1 MELKNFAQ
9 GEIRSEN
16 TLNESSNIE
25 EMASAQ
31 ASAQAPAQEM
41 TADETC
47 FEETED
53 DQLPVEYFL
62 EQHYNFRHNVLSGMV
77 EYKKTGEPDEKFT
90 RLTCEALNTIF
101 IKAKREMPDDKSL
114 KGVIK
119 AYVESDI
126 PPVYNPVEIWLN
138 GLAQWDGKD
147 RVAEF
152 LNRIP
157 GLTDEQIAFLRIYLR
172 SNVAHWL
179 NMEQEHGNETVPLL
193 IGDQGCGKST
203 FCVRFLPEHLRQYY
217 LDHFNL
223 ANKFDKEMALS
234 SCLLICLDEIDMY
247 SSRQMAQVKQTLSKV
262 KVNGRKIYGKTID
275 ERKRFASFIATTNNR
290 HPLVDKTGSRRFLT
304 IEIPKGKLINNN
316 GKIEYDQL
324 YAQLLHEVR
333 DEKLRYWYTNEETL
347 RIQELNA
354 PYEQTLDLE
363 QMIDCTFRKP
373 QGNEKPGSFTSL
385 EIRKILKQQY
395 PDVQD
400 SHINSIKIGKAMK
413 EMKVAKVKSK
423 RGISYS
429 LIQVAA

>member
-1 MELKNFAQ
+1 MIETNPFAQ
-9 GEIRSEN
+9 GEIRSEMSETASEN
-16 TLNESSNIE
+16 SEANAP
-25 EMASAQ
+25 EMVENDLLA
-31 ASAQAPAQEM
+31 
-41 TADETC
+41 
-47 FEETED
+47 
-53 DQLPVEYFL
+53 VEYHL
-62 EQHYNFRHNVLSGMV
+62 EHNYQFRRNVLSGLV
-77 EYKKTGEPDEKFT
+77 EYKKTGEPDENFS
-90 RLTCEALNTIF
+90 RLTSEALNTIF
-101 IKAKREMPDDKSL
+101 IKAKREIPDDTSL
-114 KGVIK
+114 KTDIK

-126 PPVYNPVEIWLN
+126 PPVYNPVVAWLDS
-138 GLAQWDGKD
+138 LAKWDGKD

-157 GLTDEQIAFLRIYLR
+157 GLSDEKIAFLRIYLR

-193 IGDQGCGKST
+193 IGNQGCGKST
-203 FCVRFLPEHLRQYY
+203 FCVRFLPKHLRQYY

-247 SSRQMAQVKQTLSKV
+247 NARQMAQIKQALSKV

-275 ERKRFASFIATTNNR
+275 ERMRFASFIATTNNR

-304 IEIPKGKLINNN
+304 IEIPNGEVINNN
-316 GKIEYDQL
+316 EEIEYEQL

-363 QMIDCTFRKP
+363 QMIDCMFRKP
-373 QGNEKPGSFTSL
+373 QGNEKHGAFTSL
-385 EIRKILKQQY
+385 DIRKILKQQY
-395 PDVQD
+395 PDVAD
-400 SHINSIKIGKAMK
+400 SQINSIKIGKAMK
-413 EMKVAKVKSK
+413 EMKVARVKSK
-423 RGISYS
+423 RGVSYS
-429 LIQVAA
+429 LVQLAA

>member
-1 MELKNFAQ
+1 MIETNPFAQ
-9 GEIRSEN
+9 GEIRSEMSETASEN
-16 TLNESSNIE
+16 PEANAP
-25 EMASAQ
+25 EMVENDLLA
-31 ASAQAPAQEM
+31 
-41 TADETC
+41 
-47 FEETED
+47 
-53 DQLPVEYFL
+53 VEYHL
-62 EQHYNFRHNVLSGMV
+62 EHNYQFRRNVLSGLV
-77 EYKKTGEPDEKFT
+77 EYKKTGEPDENFS
-90 RLTCEALNTIF
+90 RLTSEALNTIF
-101 IKAKREMPDDKSL
+101 IKAKREIPDDTSL
-114 KGVIK
+114 KTDIK

-126 PPVYNPVEIWLN
+126 PPVYNPVVAWLDS
-138 GLAQWDGKD
+138 LAKWDGKD

-157 GLTDEQIAFLRIYLR
+157 GLSDEKIAFLRIYLR

-193 IGDQGCGKST
+193 IGNQGCGKST
-203 FCVRFLPEHLRQYY
+203 FCVRFLPKHLRQYY

-247 SSRQMAQVKQTLSKV
+247 NARQMAQIKQALSKV

-275 ERKRFASFIATTNNR
+275 ERMRFASFIATTNNR

-304 IEIPKGKLINNN
+304 IEIPNGEVINNN
-316 GKIEYDQL
+316 EEIEYEQL

-363 QMIDCTFRKP
+363 QMIDCMFRKP
-373 QGNEKPGSFTSL
+373 QGNEKHGAFTSL
-385 EIRKILKQQY
+385 DIRKILKQQY
-395 PDVQD
+395 PDVTD
-400 SHINSIKIGKAMK
+400 SQLNSIKIGKAMK
-413 EMKVAKVKSK
+413 EMKVARVKSK
-423 RGISYS
+423 RGVSYS
-429 LIQVAA
+429 LVQLAA

>member
-1 MELKNFAQ
+1 MIETNPFAQ
-9 GEIRSEN
+9 GEIRSEMSETASEN
-16 TLNESSNIE
+16 PEANAP
-25 EMASAQ
+25 EMVENDLLA
-31 ASAQAPAQEM
+31 
-41 TADETC
+41 
-47 FEETED
+47 
-53 DQLPVEYFL
+53 VEYHL
-62 EQHYNFRHNVLSGMV
+62 EHNYQFRRNVLSGLV
-77 EYKKTGEPDEKFT
+77 EYKKTGEPDENFS
-90 RLTCEALNTIF
+90 RLTSEALNTIF
-101 IKAKREMPDDKSL
+101 IKAKREIPDDTSL
-114 KGVIK
+114 KTDIK

-126 PPVYNPVEIWLN
+126 PPVYNPVVVWLDS
-138 GLAQWDGKD
+138 LAKWDGKD

-157 GLTDEQIAFLRIYLR
+157 GLSDEKIAFLRIYLR

-193 IGDQGCGKST
+193 IGNQGCGKST
-203 FCVRFLPEHLRQYY
+203 FCVRFLPKHLRQYY

-247 SSRQMAQVKQTLSKV
+247 NARQMAQIKQALSKV

-275 ERKRFASFIATTNNR
+275 ERMRFASFIATTNNR

-304 IEIPKGKLINNN
+304 IEIPNGEVINNN
-316 GKIEYDQL
+316 EEIEYEQL

-363 QMIDCTFRKP
+363 QMIDCMFRKP
-373 QGNEKPGSFTSL
+373 QGNEKHGAFTSL
-385 EIRKILKQQY
+385 DIRKILKQQY
-395 PDVQD
+395 PDVAD
-400 SHINSIKIGKAMK
+400 SQFNSIKIGKAMK
-413 EMKVAKVKSK
+413 EMKVARVKSK
-423 RGISYS
+423 RGVSYS
-429 LIQVAA
+429 LVQLAA

>member
-1 MELKNFAQ
+1 MIETNPFAQ
-9 GEIRSEN
+9 GEMRFEMPETASVNPETN
-16 TLNESSNIE
+16 ATKKVEESLL
-25 EMASAQ
+25 
-31 ASAQAPAQEM
+31 
-41 TADETC
+41 D
-47 FEETED
+47 
-53 DQLPVEYFL
+53 VEYHL
-62 EQHYNFRHNVLSGMV
+62 EHNYQFRRNVLSGMV
-77 EYKKTGEPDEKFT
+77 EYKKNGEPDESFS
-90 RLTCEALNTIF
+90 RLTSEALNTIF
-101 IKAKREMPDDKSL
+101 IKAKREIPDDTSL
-114 KGVIK
+114 KTDIK

-126 PPVYNPVEIWLN
+126 PPVYNPVVAWLDS
-138 GLAQWDGKD
+138 LAKWDGKD
-147 RVAEF
+147 RVTEF

-157 GLTDEQIAFLRIYLR
+157 GLSDEKVAFLKIYLR

-193 IGDQGCGKST
+193 IGNQGCGKST
-203 FCVRFLPEHLRQYY
+203 FCVRFLPKHLRQYY

-234 SCLLICLDEIDMY
+234 NCLLICLDEIDMY
-247 SSRQMAQVKQTLSKV
+247 NARQMAQVKQALSKV

-275 ERKRFASFIATTNNR
+275 ERMRFASFIATTNNR

-304 IEIPKGKLINNN
+304 IEIPNGEMINNDSE
-316 GKIEYDQL
+316 IEYEQL

-333 DEKLRYWYTNEETL
+333 DEKLRYWYTNEETQ

-373 QGNEKPGSFTSL
+373 HGNEKHGSFTSL
-385 EIRKILKQQY
+385 DIRKILKQQY
-395 PDVQD
+395 PDVHDNQF
-400 SHINSIKIGKAMK
+400 NCIKIGKAMK

-429 LIQVAA
+429 LIQLAA

>member
-1 MELKNFAQ
+1 MEQKSFAQ
-9 GEIRSEN
+9 GIIRSGN
-16 TLNESSNIE
+16 TLDASSNNE
-25 EMASAQ
+25 EMTSAQ
-31 ASAQAPAQEM
+31 VPVQEV
-41 TADETC
+41 
-47 FEETED
+47 ED

-77 EYKKTGEPDEKFT
+77 EYKKTEEPDEKFS
-90 RLTCEALNTIF
+90 RLTSEAFNTIF

-114 KGVIK
+114 KELIK

-126 PPVYNPVEIWLN
+126 PPVYNPVEMWLN
-138 GLAQWDGKD
+138 SLAQWDGKD

-234 SCLLICLDEIDMY
+234 GCLLICLDEIDMY
-247 SSRQMAQVKQTLSKV
+247 GARQMAQVKQALSKV

-304 IEIPKGKLINNN
+304 IEIPKGEFINNVDM
-316 GKIEYDQL
+316 IEYDQL

-333 DEKLRYWYTNEETL
+333 DEKLRYWYTNEETQ
-347 RIQELNA
+347 RIQELNV

-373 QGNEKPGSFTSL
+373 LGNEKHGSFTSL
-385 EIRKILKQQY
+385 DIRKILKQQY
-395 PDVQD
+395 PNVHDNQF
-400 SHINSIKIGKAMK
+400 NSIKIGKALK
-413 EMKVAKVKSK
+413 EMKVSKVKSR
-423 RGISYS
+423 RGVSYS

>member
-1 MELKNFAQ
+1 MIETNPFAQ
-9 GEIRSEN
+9 GEIRSEMSETASVN
-16 TLNESSNIE
+16 SEANAP
-25 EMASAQ
+25 EMVENDLLA
-31 ASAQAPAQEM
+31 
-41 TADETC
+41 
-47 FEETED
+47 
-53 DQLPVEYFL
+53 VEYHL
-62 EQHYNFRHNVLSGMV
+62 EHNYQFRRNVLSGLV
-77 EYKKTGEPDEKFT
+77 EYKKTGEPDENFS
-90 RLTCEALNTIF
+90 RLTSEALNTIF
-101 IKAKREMPDDKSL
+101 IKAKREIPDDTSL
-114 KGVIK
+114 KTDIK

-126 PPVYNPVEIWLN
+126 PPVYNPVVAWLDS
-138 GLAQWDGKD
+138 LAKWDGKD

-157 GLTDEQIAFLRIYLR
+157 GLSDEKIAFLRIYLR

-203 FCVRFLPEHLRQYY
+203 FCVRFLPKHLRQYY

-247 SSRQMAQVKQTLSKV
+247 NARQMAQIKQALSKV

-275 ERKRFASFIATTNNR
+275 ERMRFASFIATTNNR

-304 IEIPKGKLINNN
+304 IEIPNGEVINNN
-316 GKIEYDQL
+316 EEIEYEQL
-324 YAQLLHEVR
+324 YAQLLYEVR

-363 QMIDCTFRKP
+363 QMIDCMFRKP
-373 QGNEKPGSFTSL
+373 QGNEKHGAFTSL
-385 EIRKILKQQY
+385 DIRKILKQQY
-395 PDVQD
+395 PDVAD
-400 SHINSIKIGKAMK
+400 SQLNSIKIGKAMK
-413 EMKVAKVKSK
+413 EMKVARVKSK
-423 RGISYS
+423 RGVSYS
-429 LIQVAA
+429 LIKLAA

>member
-1 MELKNFAQ
+1 MIETNPFAQ
-9 GEIRSEN
+9 GEMRSEMPETASVN
-16 TLNESSNIE
+16 PETNATEMVE
-25 EMASAQ
+25 ENLL
-31 ASAQAPAQEM
+31 
-41 TADETC
+41 D
-47 FEETED
+47 
-53 DQLPVEYFL
+53 VEYHL
-62 EQHYNFRHNVLSGMV
+62 EHNYQFRRNVLSGMV
-77 EYKKTGEPDEKFT
+77 EYKKTGEPDEKFS
-90 RLTCEALNTIF
+90 RLTSEALNTIF
-101 IKAKREMPDDKSL
+101 IRAKREIPDDTSL
-114 KGVIK
+114 KTDIK

-126 PPVYNPVEIWLN
+126 PPVYNPVVAWLDS
-138 GLAQWDGKD
+138 LAQWDGKD
-147 RVAEF
+147 RVTEF
-152 LNRIP
+152 INRIP

-203 FCVRFLPEHLRQYY
+203 FCVRFLPQHLRQYY

-234 SCLLICLDEIDMY
+234 CCLLICLDEIDMY
-247 SSRQMAQVKQTLSKV
+247 NARQMAQVKQALSKV

-275 ERKRFASFIATTNNR
+275 ERNRFASFIATTNSR

-304 IEIPKGKLINNN
+304 IEIPKGEFINNDDE
-316 GKIEYDQL
+316 IEYEQL

-333 DEKLRYWYTNEETL
+333 DEKLRYWYTNVETQ

-373 QGNEKPGSFTSL
+373 HGNEKHGSFTSL
-385 EIRKILKQQY
+385 DIRKILKQQY
-395 PDVQD
+395 PDVHDNQF
-400 SHINSIKIGKAMK
+400 NSIKIGKAMK

-429 LIQVAA
+429 LIQLAA